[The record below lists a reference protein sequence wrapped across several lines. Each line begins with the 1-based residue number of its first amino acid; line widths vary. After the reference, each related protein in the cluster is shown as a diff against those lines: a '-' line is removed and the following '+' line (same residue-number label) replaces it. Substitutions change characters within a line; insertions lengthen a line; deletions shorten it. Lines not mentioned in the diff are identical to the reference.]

1 MKKLPGW
8 LSSLFSGLCSFQG
21 SRVKETLANQNY
33 VLYINEEKVS
43 MFLRLFFNNRNN
55 KFK

>member
-43 MFLRLFFNNRNN
+43 MFL
-55 KFK
+55 